1 MVDTLLTALAA
12 LMTLQHL
19 LYMLVGVSVGLVIGV
34 IPGLGGIAGLSLL
47 MPFLYGMDEVSALA
61 MLIGLVAVIP
71 TSDTFS
77 SVLMGIPG
85 SSASQAT
92 VLDGFPLARQGQA
105 ARALSAAFI
114 SSMFGGVFGAVI
126 LTGFVVIARP
136 LILAFGSAELF
147 MLALFGLSMV
157 AVLAGRSL
165 AKGLAACCLGLC
177 IGSIGGAPA
186 TGEFRMIF
194 GFDYLYDGIPLV
206 VVGLGFFAIPEIAD
220 LLRRNSSIAQSNA
233 LGSGWGRG
241 FVDWWQNVWLSMRC
255 GGLGCIIGAIPGLG
269 GSVVDWIAYGH
280 AVQTSKKDPKFGNG
294 DIRGVIAPESA
305 NNAMQGGAL
314 LPTMLFGIPGSG
326 SMAVFL
332 GGMVLL
338 GIEPG
343 PSMVGADLDVTYSV
357 IWSLAL
363 ANVMGAGI
371 CLLLAIPIS
380 RLTQIPFQKLA
391 PFMIAL
397 ICFAAFQATRDL
409 ADLVALLVLG
419 GLGVLMK
426 RFGWPRPALL
436 IGFVLAPQAETYFYQ
451 AVQFYGWSM
460 TLRPGV
466 VIIALMTLVSVYFG
480 LRNRVDDTGD
490 NTSAAASGQVMAT
503 PAARMPQIGFA
514 LLFVLLLAFALN
526 DAMRHSFLGAVFPMA
541 VAGVGLVFLAPLM
554 VQLWQ
559 GEPGHPAHFDA
570 ERTGDH
576 VGQPGIGGLWDGLI
590 WVGGLVAA
598 TALIGFYA
606 SMIGF
611 FMFFLRKRA
620 KTSWIVTLVMTAM
633 ASGFILGLAYAL
645 SLNFPYGYIQTV
657 YDLPWPFR

>member
-1 MVDTLLTALAA
+1 
-12 LMTLQHL
+12 
-19 LYMLVGVSVGLVIGV
+19 MLVGVSVGLVIGV

-47 MPFLYGMDEVSALA
+47 IPFLYGMDEITALA

-92 VLDGFPLARQGQA
+92 VLDGFPLAKQGQA

-114 SSMFGGVFGAVI
+114 SSMAGGIFGAII

-136 LILAFGSAELF
+136 IILSFGSAELF

-165 AKGLAACCLGLC
+165 AKGLAACSIGLI

-220 LLRRNSSIAQSNA
+220 LLRKNSAIASGHT
-233 LGSGWGRG
+233 LGTGWFQG
-241 FVDWWQNVWLSMRC
+241 FRDWWANVWLSMRC
-255 GGLGCIIGAIPGLG
+255 SGIGCIIGAIPGLG

-280 AVQTSKKDPKFGNG
+280 AVQTVKKDPQFGKG

-326 SMAVFL
+326 AMAVFL

-338 GIEPG
+338 GIQPG
-343 PSMVGADLDVTYSV
+343 PSMVGADLHITYSV
-357 IWSLAL
+357 VWSLAL

-371 CLLLAIPIS
+371 CLALAIPIS
-380 RLTQIPFQKLA
+380 KLTQIPFQRLA
-391 PFMIAL
+391 PFMIVL
-397 ICFAAFQATRDL
+397 ICFAAFQATRSL
-409 ADLVALLVLG
+409 ADLTALIGLG
-419 GLGVLMK
+419 VLGVLMK

-436 IGFVLAPQAETYFYQ
+436 IGYVLAPQAETYFYQ
-451 AVQFYGWSM
+451 ALQFNGWSF
-460 TLRPGV
+460 LGRPGV
-466 VIIALMTLVSVYFG
+466 IIIGLMTLASIWFG
-480 LRNRVDDTGD
+480 LRNRVDE
-490 NTSAAASGQVMAT
+490 NGQVVPKADDA
-503 PAARMPQIGFA
+503 PDVPSFKAHLPQIGFA
-514 LLFVLLLAFALN
+514 VAMAVILLVAFADSLKH
-526 DAMRHSFLGAVFPMA
+526 DFLAQVFPLS
-541 VAGVGLVFLAPLM
+541 VSIIGLVMLAILIP
-554 VQLWQ
+554 QLVR
-559 GEPGHPAHFDA
+559 GKTGHHAHFDA
-570 ERTGDH
+570 ELTGDH
-576 VGQPGIGGLWDGLI
+576 VGQAGIGSLW
-590 WVGGLVAA
+590 GGLAWIAGLVVL
-598 TALIGFYA
+598 TALLGFYA
-606 SMIGF
+606 ALLIF
-611 FMFFLRKRA
+611 FPFFLIVRA
-620 KTSWIVTLVMTAM
+620 KAGPVAVVLMSA
-633 ASGFILGLAYAL
+633 AAAGFILLLAWAL
-645 SLNFPYGYIQTV
+645 SLNFPSGALQDV
-657 YDLPWPFR
+657 ADLPWPFR

>member
-1 MVDTLLTALAA
+1 MIDTLLTAFA
-12 LMTLQHL
+12 TLLTFQHL
-19 LYMLVGVSVGLVIGV
+19 FYMLVGVSVGLVIGV

-47 MPFLYGMDEVSALA
+47 IPFLYGMDEITALA

-92 VLDGFPLARQGQA
+92 VLDGFPLAKQGQA

-114 SSMFGGVFGAVI
+114 SSMAGGIFGAII

-136 LILAFGSAELF
+136 IILSFGSAELF

-165 AKGLAACCLGLC
+165 AKGLAACSIGLI

-220 LLRRNSSIAQSNA
+220 LLRKNSAIASGHT
-233 LGSGWGRG
+233 LGTGWFQG
-241 FVDWWQNVWLSMRC
+241 FRDWWANVWLSMRC
-255 GGLGCIIGAIPGLG
+255 SGIGCIIGAIPGLG

-280 AVQTSKKDPKFGNG
+280 AVQTVKKDPQFGKG

-326 SMAVFL
+326 AMAVFL

-338 GIEPG
+338 GIQPG
-343 PSMVGADLDVTYSV
+343 PSMVGADLHITYSV
-357 IWSLAL
+357 VWSLAL

-371 CLLLAIPIS
+371 CLALAIPIS
-380 RLTQIPFQKLA
+380 KLTQIPFQRLA
-391 PFMIAL
+391 PFMIVL
-397 ICFAAFQATRDL
+397 ICFAAFQATRSL
-409 ADLVALLVLG
+409 ADLTALIGLG
-419 GLGVLMK
+419 VLGVLMK

-436 IGFVLAPQAETYFYQ
+436 IGYVLAPQAETYFYQ
-451 AVQFYGWSM
+451 ALQFNGWSF
-460 TLRPGV
+460 LGRPGV
-466 VIIALMTLVSVYFG
+466 IIIGLMTLASIWFG
-480 LRNRVDDTGD
+480 LRNRVDE
-490 NTSAAASGQVMAT
+490 NGQVVPKADDA
-503 PAARMPQIGFA
+503 PDVPSFKAHLPQIGFA
-514 LLFVLLLAFALN
+514 VAMAVILLVAFADSLKH
-526 DAMRHSFLGAVFPMA
+526 DFLAQVFPLS
-541 VAGVGLVFLAPLM
+541 VSIIGLVMLAILIP
-554 VQLWQ
+554 QLVR
-559 GEPGHPAHFDA
+559 GKTGHHAHFDA
-570 ERTGDH
+570 ELTGDH
-576 VGQPGIGGLWDGLI
+576 VGQAGIGSLW
-590 WVGGLVAA
+590 GGLAWIAGLVVL
-598 TALIGFYA
+598 TALLGFYA
-606 SMIGF
+606 ALLIF
-611 FMFFLRKRA
+611 FPFFLIVRA
-620 KTSWIVTLVMTAM
+620 KAGPVAVVLMSA
-633 ASGFILGLAYAL
+633 AAAGFILLLAWAL
-645 SLNFPYGYIQTV
+645 SLNFPSGALQDV
-657 YDLPWPFR
+657 ADLPWPFR